1 MSLINRIAER
11 TPEILNEASEGAKE
25 LIIAP
30 NPNIIA
36 PANTMV
42 ASLGVNALI
51 VLGIVTL
58 LAGITIWQTIK
69 LYKPTLFSRF

>member
-1 MSLINRIAER
+1 MSLINRVAER
-11 TPEILNEASEGAKE
+11 TPEIVKEASELANE

-42 ASLGVNALI
+42 AGLGVN
-51 VLGIVTL
+51 VLVVFGIVTL

-69 LYKPTLFSRF
+69 LYKPALFSHF

>member
-11 TPEILNEASEGAKE
+11 TPEIVKEPSQLANE

-42 ASLGVNALI
+42 AGLGVN
-51 VLGIVTL
+51 VLVVFGIVTL

-69 LYKPTLFSRF
+69 LYKPALFSHF

>member
-1 MSLINRIAER
+1 MSLINRVAER
-11 TPEILNEASEGAKE
+11 IPEILNEASEGAKE

-42 ASLGVNALI
+42 SGLGVNALI
-51 VLGIVTL
+51 VFGIVTL
-58 LAGITIWQTIK
+58 LAGITLWQTIK
-69 LYKPTLFSRF
+69 LYKPVLFSRF

>member
-1 MSLINRIAER
+1 MSLINRVAER
-11 TPEILNEASEGAKE
+11 IPEILNEASEGAKE

-42 ASLGVNALI
+42 SGLGVNALI
-51 VLGIVTL
+51 VFGIVTL
-58 LAGITIWQTIK
+58 LAGITLWQTIK